1 MRFSQGAL
9 MSRTTDLIL
18 TGLLLAVCVATGY
31 TMFSHGA
38 AVWDFCA
45 RVMMSIITLHDMF
58 AT

>member
-1 MRFSQGAL
+1 

>member
-1 MRFSQGAL
+1 

-18 TGLLLAVCVATGY
+18 TCLLLTTLAITGY
-31 TMFSHGA
+31 TLFAHGA

-58 AT
+58 NA